1 MNNKYNQHNNP
12 EAPRHSELPIHGR
25 REFLKKGAAL
35 FIAGVAAGI
44 LVERHV
50 LSDNPAEKIKKY
62 FDGHN
67 SDILGD
73 PEKMTSYIN
82 EYTDLA
88 IDLSKEEPVV
98 PFEVYLAVSMHESDS
113 GTSELAQKANNYF
126 GVIAKDGWEGD
137 EYLKPTE
144 EEVDK
149 SELPNLQNQYG
160 SKLAIVK
167 DYGDGRIR
175 VNYPRPFRKYKNAEE
190 SFRDFASK
198 LYFKNKNGSYRY
210 VDAVEYL
217 KEGGRDP
224 YVVIEHMDGIYATG
238 REWADGV
245 SNYVG
250 LIQEVTGKSSAKSND
265 EPKTLP
271 DKSDKIDIDLVDFNG
286 LDQPRDKQLI
296 DNIKSGAK
304 LISADRYHKFAKKG
318 ILNKSDYVLE
328 TTGDAEFVV
337 AAFNSAEV
345 KMDYIVWH
353 AWALGVGND
362 FGTKSAAPKGNSH
375 TVSPENLL
383 NSWKNK
389 YRGNNGGSAS
399 ANYFLLDDKYDN
411 AVWRLTKRPFSKTWH
426 AGRGIMDDASA
437 THNVNNSNSIGIEV
451 QADSAYDVQPGQIEN
466 LLYFTTKML
475 IESGKIKKGMT
486 RKAVNN
492 VIEDVVVGH
501 GKTGGAEFGQRIT
514 GPLKQILGQLAYIAV
529 RKN

>member
-1 MNNKYNQHNNP
+1 MRYNSRLIMNNKHIRHNNP
-12 EAPRHSELPIHGR
+12 EAAPMRDEHYTR
-25 REFLKKGAAL
+25 RGILKGAVI
-35 FIAGVAAGI
+35 FIAGVALGKCAAENNSTDRI
-44 LVERHV
+44 ER
-50 LSDNPAEKIKKY
+50 Y
-62 FDGHN
+62 FKDHD

-73 PEKMTSYIN
+73 PEKMTNYIN
-82 EYTDLA
+82 KYTDLA

-113 GTSELAQKANNYF
+113 GTSELVQKANNYF

-144 EEVDK
+144 EEVDQ
-149 SELPNLQNQYG
+149 SELTKLQKQHG
-160 SKLAIVK
+160 SEVSIVK

-175 VNYPRPFRKYKNAEE
+175 VKYPRPFRKYKNAEE
-190 SFRDFASK
+190 SFRDFAKK
-198 LYFKNKNGSYRY
+198 LYFKNKNGTYRY
-210 VDAVEYL
+210 ADAVDYL

-245 SNYVG
+245 SNYIG
-250 LIQEVTGKSSAKSND
+250 LIQKVTGKSSAEPND

-271 DKSDKIDIDLVDFNG
+271 DKSDKIDIDLVDFNS

-304 LISADRYHKFAKKG
+304 LISADRYHKFFKKG
-318 ILNKSDYVLE
+318 ILDKSDYVLE
-328 TTGDAEFVV
+328 TTGDAEFVA
-337 AAFNSAEV
+337 AAFNSTEI
-345 KMDYIVWH
+345 KMNYIVWH
-353 AWALGVGND
+353 AWALGVND
-362 FGTKSAAPKGNSH
+362 FGTKSAAPKGKSH
-375 TVSPENLL
+375 TVKPENLL
-383 NSWKNK
+383 NSWKNS
-389 YRGNNGGSAS
+389 GAAS

-426 AGRGIMDDASA
+426 AANGVMDDASA

-466 LLYFTTKML
+466 LLYFTTKIL

-514 GPLKQILGQLAYIAV
+514 SPLKQILGQLAYIAV
-529 RKN
+529 QEN